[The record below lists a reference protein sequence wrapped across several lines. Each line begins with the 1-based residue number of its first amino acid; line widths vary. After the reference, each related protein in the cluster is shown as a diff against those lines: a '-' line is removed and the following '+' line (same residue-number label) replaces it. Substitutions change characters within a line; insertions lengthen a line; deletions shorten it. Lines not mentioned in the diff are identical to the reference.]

1 MRVQRIIF
9 LGLLIVLSCTNPVSV
24 FALTY
29 QSSVNVSFTFDST
42 LTLSVSGDLFIN
54 NLVPGSSSDSNIITI
69 NARSNNS
76 AGYEIAATVGDST
89 YNYTDLRLNSNDATN
104 VFSSLSSNV
113 SSLNSFSDN
122 KWGYSYSA
130 DNGTTWISG
139 DIGNASSGYNGLP
152 LYANPGVLLVDTSS
166 SGSSNIQFKI
176 GAKANVAKP
185 SGEYTNIINFVMVAK
200 VLTTNYTLN
209 YLPNDGNNGADVS
222 NMPNPATLSG
232 TITEN
237 TNLTLS
243 SATPTRNGYTF
254 AGWCDGTVT
263 TTNYNDSCSG
273 TTYQPSSNYLIEN
286 VGNNITILLYALWES
301 NVRLISFGVCDLGN
315 SSYSTSCNNPDMY
328 VAEEN
333 MTWGEWINSNYSDA
347 SYQEYGDNWYSVY
360 EIYNNMVI
368 RHHYNNTIGSWWDY
382 LYNPGSS
389 YYNNEGDYVLV
400 SDYIQP
406 NAIYNLVDECLT
418 GDHLITMGDGSLKR
432 LDEIKCGDYVRSYD
446 WSTNKLVPKKVI
458 FTDADEGKT
467 HIEYDKWTFD
477 DGTVIKT
484 VHRHEFYNA
493 EAKRF
498 KYMDEW
504 EIGEHTYKEDGTKP
518 ALIAHETIKKT
529 VQHYKITLEGGTNY
543 FANGLLTGDRYNPR
557 NIVL

>member
-1 MRVQRIIF
+1 MRAQRIIF

-152 LYANPGVLLVDTSS
+152 LYTNHGVLLVDTSS

-185 SGEYTNIINFVMVAK
+185 SGDYTNIINFVMVAK

-286 VGNNITILLYALWES
+286 VGDNITILLYALWES

-347 SYQEYGDNWYSVY
+347 SYQEYGDDWYSVY

-529 VQHYKITLEGGTNY
+529 VQHYKITLEGSTNY